1 MFSMC
6 SKLTPRARIPDTRIP
21 QLMQPWSS
29 DDNGTLYG
37 IELDLTGKTAIVLI
51 LVLGTC
57 LNFAAE

>member
-1 MFSMC
+1 MDKMVM
-6 SKLTPRARIPDTRIP
+6 RIRLIRDKKK
-21 QLMQPWSS
+21 SN

>member
-1 MFSMC
+1 MDKMVM
-6 SKLTPRARIPDTRIP
+6 RIRLIRDKKKR
-21 QLMQPWSS
+21 SN

-57 LNFAAE
+57 LNFAAERVPSAK